1 MYGAEAM
8 LPEEIKHQSLCTTAE
23 SIECPREVEDKD
35 LLESDRLKAV
45 TNLEKY
51 QKKKEHGETQ
61 SQAKT
66 IRGWE
71 SGAFARPSHGEY
83 RKVRDK
89 MDRTLRDIK
98 EDEARHIQAIRHS
111 RKSLRALLE
120 CRKPSSFLHLNKN
133 CKRRPHEL

>member
-1 MYGAEAM
+1 
-8 LPEEIKHQSLCTTAE
+8 
-23 SIECPREVEDKD
+23 

-71 SGAFARPSHGEY
+71 SGALRGPRTENTGKFETKWTRPYMISKKTRLGTY
-83 RKVRDK
+83 RLSG
-89 MDRTLRDIK
+89 T
-98 EDEARHIQAIRHS
+98 QG
-111 RKSLRALLE
+111 RALE
-120 CRKPSSFLHLNKN
+120 HSWNAENLH
-133 CKRRPHEL
+133 RFYI